1 MLTSFSLKNAF
12 LAGAVCAA
20 LCILAPALSA
30 APPSYTYDM
39 TPYETMAKESLKLVA
54 AGDMKGALEKARELE
69 AKWDAEAADLQ
80 KADPALWS
88 MIDGQMDA
96 TIAALSTTDAKK
108 STAELNSYLELV
120 ARVPKPQKK

>member
-1 MLTSFSLKNAF
+1 MFALPSLKNAV

-20 LCILAPALSA
+20 LFVMAPAVPA
-30 APPSYTYDM
+30 APSYTYDM
-39 TPYETMAKESLKLVA
+39 TPYETMAKESLKMVA
-54 AGDMKGALEKARELE
+54 AGNMKGALEKAHALE

-108 STAELNSYLELV
+108 ATAELNSYLELV
-120 ARVPKPQKK
+120 ARVPKPQRK